1 MARRCF
7 PILAATLLLA
17 ASGASAR
24 IARLP
29 LDPAT
34 LGGPDIFAAAETRLA
49 QAAKTAGLAF
59 VPDPRPL
66 PPQVI
71 LTLDTAQATV
81 QKRNGLLL
89 WRGDM
94 LPDQLAPAETGTLL
108 RKRRQPDGTWKTT
121 RLRADYAPAAHL
133 DLIAVA
139 RRTAHFALPPMVIE
153 TPYQLGTLGD
163 APVALVL
170 DAPLGAGAS
179 DERPFPLLR
188 SVVLLSSFQPAALP
202 VRRLLLAPQR
212 LAARLIRPG
221 PTIRPAGAATGGA
234 RSPSPSRMPG

>member
-7 PILAATLLLA
+7 PILAAALLLA

-49 QAAKTAGLAF
+49 QAAKTAGLVF

-121 RLRADYAPAAHL
+121 RLRADYAPAAHP

-170 DAPLGAGAS
+170 WRSADEDSAPIGGAI
-179 DERPFPLLR
+179 
-188 SVVLLSSFQPAALP
+188 ALP
-202 VRRLLLAPQR
+202 D
-212 LAARLIRPG
+212 
-221 PTIRPAGAATGGA
+221 
-234 RSPSPSRMPG
+234 PSPAFLDAWQALQPSFDAQADWAAEFDALSP